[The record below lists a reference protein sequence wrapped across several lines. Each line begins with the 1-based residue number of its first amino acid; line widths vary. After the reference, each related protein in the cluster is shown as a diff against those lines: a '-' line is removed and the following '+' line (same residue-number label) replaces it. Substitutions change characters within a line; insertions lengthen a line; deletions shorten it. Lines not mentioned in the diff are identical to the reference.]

1 MREKVK
7 KQLPLMRLTVDHPH
21 ADEMKKISQI
31 LDENSIIM
39 DLAYQDFIRKRDIK
53 TSGKKGM
60 TAEQV
65 VRAAIIKQMNEFSYE
80 ELAFHLVD
88 SASYRHFCRIGIGE
102 KGFKASTLCGNIKS
116 LSAETW
122 EAINRAIVSYAKEKG
137 IEKGRKVRCDCTV
150 VTSNIHD
157 PSDSSLLWDCVRV
170 ITRLLDRA
178 KDKFDQVIFTD
189 HTKRAKRRMMGI
201 LNAKNKGERQDRY
214 KDILKVSK
222 KTLGYA
228 RQATRALEQS
238 GDWELMAMANEFKHY
253 MGLTEKVI
261 AQTKRR
267 VISDRKVPATEKIVS
282 IFEPHTDIIVKDRR
296 DTFYG
301 HKVCLTGGSS
311 NLIVD
316 CVVLDGNPA
325 DSVLTNQMLDRQKEI
340 YGRHPLKVAFDGGF
354 ASKDNLESAKQ
365 KGIKDVC
372 FSKKRGMEVEDM
384 CRSEWVFKGLRRFRA
399 GIESGISWIKRCF
412 GFGKCTWKGHQSFK
426 SYVWA
431 SIVSA
436 NLLTLARIKTV

>member
-1 MREKVK
+1 MREKIK
-7 KQLPLMRLTVDHPH
+7 KQLPLMRPTVDHPH
-21 ADEMKKISQI
+21 ADEMKRISQI

-39 DLAYQDFIRKRDIK
+39 ELAYQDFIGKRDIK
-53 TSGKKGM
+53 KSGKKGM

-80 ELAFHLVD
+80 ELAFHMVD

-102 KGFKASTLCGNIKS
+102 KGFKPSTLCGNIKS

-150 VTSNIHD
+150 VASNIHD

-178 KDKFDQVIFTD
+178 KGKFDQVVFTD

-214 KDILKVSK
+214 KDILKVSA

-228 RQATRALEQS
+228 GQAVRVLEQS
-238 GDWELMAMANEFKHY
+238 GDWELMAMANEFKYY

-261 AQTKRR
+261 DQTKRR
-267 VISDRKVPATEKIVS
+267 VISDGTVPATEKIVS

-354 ASKDNLESAKQ
+354 ASKDNLDSAKQ
-365 KGIKDVC
+365 MGIKDVC

-412 GFGKCTWKGHQSFK
+412 GFGKCTWKGDRSFK

-436 NLLTLARIKTV
+436 NLLTLARLKTI